1 MGPPIESRRSYVT
14 LFLEIWAAF
23 GLLFVG
29 VKLVGNHVQEL
40 AGGLLRAQIAHAFNR
55 PLAPQALGMLSG
67 AVTQSSSAVAVAA
80 AGLISSSGLSVV
92 RVLPLLPWA
101 SVGTTLLLMLVAF
114 NVHGAILFLFGLV
127 GCALMLRLDRR
138 EWVRHTLGAVLGL
151 ALVLFATSMLRGAV
165 APLRSDPATQALI
178 VQIAHSWLLGVLAG
192 AVAGVLTQSSLI
204 VTILCLPLVQAGVL
218 TLDNVAPV
226 VYGATLGTGIGQLL
240 LLAPGASASVRRLM
254 SANLIL
260 RALTFVVLIAAFELE
275 VNAELF
281 GLIALSELF
290 GRSPGTHLGVLYLL
304 VQLTLAAA
312 CELFKAPVC
321 ALVARHVPDAP
332 PVSKPWT
339 QPAFIFAGGIGVADT
354 ALALAWREQTRL
366 FRLLPTYL
374 DDVRDPSERAPDSL
388 PLAQRHEGSLA
399 VAARID
405 EFLAQTLNAHP
416 GMARMD
422 HLFMQRRLLT
432 ALQSCHELLEGFVR
446 SVQTVP
452 PSQRPALVASMIE
465 ALHAVLETAADALE
479 RPEDDLAAEMLG
491 LMTDERGASMDLIRK
506 ALMQGAQTFE
516 GREALLTAT
525 LQFERILWLLNHMPL
540 GSIAAQADS
549 AG

>member
-1 MGPPIESRRSYVT
+1 MT

-40 AGGLLRAQIAHAFNR
+40 AGGLLRAQIASAFNR
-55 PLAPQALGMLSG
+55 PLAPQALGMVSG

-114 NVHGAILFLFGLV
+114 NLQGAILFVFGLV
-127 GCALMLRLDRR
+127 GVAMMLRLDRR

-151 ALVLFATSMLRGAV
+151 ALLLFAISMLRDAV
-165 APLRSDPATQALI
+165 APLRGDPATDALMAR
-178 VQIAHSWLLGVLAG
+178 IAQSWLLGALAG
-192 AVAGVLTQSSLI
+192 TVAGVLTQSSLI
-204 VTILCLPLVQAGVL
+204 VTIICLPLVQAGVL
-218 TLDNVAPV
+218 TLEDVAPV
-226 VYGATLGTGIGQLL
+226 VYGATLGTGIGQAL

-260 RALTFVVLIAAFELE
+260 RVLSFVVLIAAFELE
-275 VNAELF
+275 VNTGLF
-281 GLIALSELF
+281 GLIALSEHV
-290 GRSPGTHLGVLYLL
+290 GPTPGTQLGVLYLL
-304 VQLTLAAA
+304 AQLSLAAA
-312 CELFKAPVC
+312 CELFKAPLC
-321 ALVARHVPDAP
+321 ALVTRRIPDAAP
-332 PVSKPWT
+332 LSKPWT
-339 QPAFIFAGGIGVADT
+339 QPTFIFSGGLEVADT
-354 ALALAWREQTRL
+354 ALDLAWREQTRL

-374 DDVRDPSERAPDSL
+374 DDVRDPTERAADAL
-388 PLAQRHEGSLA
+388 PLTQRHEGSTA

-405 EFLAQTLNAHP
+405 EFLAQTLNIHP

-422 HLFMQRRLLT
+422 QLFRQRRLLN

-446 SVQTVP
+446 SIQTVP
-452 PSQRPALVASMIE
+452 PTQRPTLVSSMIE
-465 ALHAVLETAADALE
+465 ALHAVLEAAADTLE
-479 RPEDDLAAEMLG
+479 QPEDELAAEMFG

-506 ALMQGAQTFE
+506 ALMQSAQTFE

-525 LQFERILWLLNHMPL
+525 LQFERILWVLNHMPL
-540 GSIAAQADS
+540 AAPAAQADAAS
-549 AG
+549 